1 MHHQRPPA
9 STEIYIT
16 RIWVFL
22 AFSEEALMK
31 SAMGQ
36 HTWLAGALCRL
47 EAAGLSV
54 VGVTTGAPSG
64 HHACSARRDPLRPP
78 RSSHDRVT
86 FVLVATVADAQAV
99 RTAILGTGLRT
110 LPKLEPPSFG
120 RHASAEEAWLTKDL
134 APRASV
140 DNGSSPVAVKLA
152 GDAHVSPVRDSGQLS
167 ARETEVLHLFAHG
180 ALPSQ
185 VAQQLYVSPK
195 TVKNHLSHIY
205 AKLGVANRTQ
215 AVAVA
220 VRLGI
225 VTIA

>member
-1 MHHQRPPA
+1 
-9 STEIYIT
+9 
-16 RIWVFL
+16 
-22 AFSEEALMK
+22 MK

-54 VGVTTGAPSG
+54 VGVTTGPPSG

-99 RTAILGTGLRT
+99 RTAISGAGLRT
-110 LPKLEPPSFG
+110 LPTLEPPSFG
-120 RHASAEEAWLTKDL
+120 RHAWAEEAWLT
-134 APRASV
+134 PRASV

-152 GDAHVSPVRDSGQLS
+152 GAAHVSPVRDSGQLS

-220 VRLGI
+220 VRQGI

>member
-1 MHHQRPPA
+1 
-9 STEIYIT
+9 
-16 RIWVFL
+16 
-22 AFSEEALMK
+22 MK
-31 SAMGQ
+31 STMGQ

-64 HHACSARRDPLRPP
+64 RHACSARKDPLRPP
-78 RSSHDRVT
+78 RSSHDRVAL
-86 FVLVATVADAQAV
+86 VLVATGADAQAV
-99 RTAILGTGLRT
+99 RTAVSGAGLMT
-110 LPKLEPPSFG
+110 LPKFQAPSFA
-120 RHASAEEAWLTKDL
+120 RHARAEEAWLTEDF
-134 APRASV
+134 APRAPA
-140 DNGSSPVAVKLA
+140 DNTSSPVAVELP
-152 GDAHVSPVRDSGQLS
+152 GDPHTSPARDSGQLS

-220 VRLGI
+220 IRQGI